1 MSPVFQFEIVT
12 LNGKPYSGKVKS
24 LMVSG
29 AKGYFGVLANHAAFI
44 SRCLPGKLK
53 ITEEA
58 GHEVFYKTG
67 EGFFEVV
74 KNRAVLLI
82 NSAEKTA

>member
-1 MSPVFQFEIVT
+1 MAPLFQFEIIT

-44 SRCLPGKLK
+44 SSCAPGRLK
-53 ITEEA
+53 ITEES
-58 GHEVFYKTG
+58 GSDMFFQTG
-67 EGFFEVV
+67 NGFFEVA
-74 KNRAVLLI
+74 KNRAILLV
-82 NSAEKTA
+82 NSAEKT